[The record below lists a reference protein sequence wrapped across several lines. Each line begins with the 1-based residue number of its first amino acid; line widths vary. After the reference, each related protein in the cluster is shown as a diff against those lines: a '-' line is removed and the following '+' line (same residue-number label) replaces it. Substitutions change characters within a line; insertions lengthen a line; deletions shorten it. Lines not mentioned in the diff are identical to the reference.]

1 MTVEDG
7 NKAVYFK
14 KNLPS
19 QVMAMGLVP
28 SRAPVRYCLAV
39 GDITGVH
46 SKTALQFS
54 IFHCFLTAAPAL
66 CHPSPIL
73 GRYKIVQ
80 DGTNDDSSH
89 LIYFSE
95 SVFVSHPATIDFYP
109 DFSPILCCS
118 AGSGL
123 LELACK
129 SPYRILVKVC
139 KSVFCTT
146 RVLQDASSERSCR
159 GEDEVFLLVNLV
171 LVDTQQEMLG
181 GVRTTNISSK

>member
-1 MTVEDG
+1 
-7 NKAVYFK
+7 
-14 KNLPS
+14 
-19 QVMAMGLVP
+19 MAMGLVP

-123 LELACK
+123 LEIACK

-139 KSVFCTT
+139 FKVFFAPT
-146 RVLQDASSERSCR
+146 RVLQDASERSCHMDGPSLFCR
-159 GEDEVFLLVNLV
+159 
-171 LVDTQQEMLG
+171 EMHW
-181 GVRTTNISSK
+181 S